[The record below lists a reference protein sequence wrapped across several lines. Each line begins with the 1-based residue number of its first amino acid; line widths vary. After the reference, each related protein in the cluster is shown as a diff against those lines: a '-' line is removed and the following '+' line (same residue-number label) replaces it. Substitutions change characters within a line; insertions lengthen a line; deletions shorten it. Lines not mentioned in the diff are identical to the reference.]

1 MFFYSP
7 AGSRRFDAQTYV
19 FEHAFGEELWAR
31 GRSFSVTDDPSIVFG
46 KSVIWFPSI
55 GLVSPRLWD
64 HSRQLCEFASGL
76 ARQGNRL
83 LNSAAEI
90 AYWENKTYRHHMLDE
105 IGVPTPRTTIL
116 THVNRESVEFD
127 MEPVLI
133 KEEHSASSMGIHH
146 FETAEEARRF
156 VMGYTFRP
164 TESLIMQE
172 IVQGATRDLRS
183 RSLAAP

>member
-19 FEHAFGEELWAR
+19 FEHAFGEELGAR

-46 KSVIWFPSI
+46 KSVIWFPSM

-64 HSRQLCEFASGL
+64 HSRQLYEFASGL
-76 ARQGNRL
+76 ERQGNRL

-90 AYWENKTYRHHMLDE
+90 AYWENKAYMHHMLDE

-116 THVNRESVEFD
+116 TPDNRESVEFD